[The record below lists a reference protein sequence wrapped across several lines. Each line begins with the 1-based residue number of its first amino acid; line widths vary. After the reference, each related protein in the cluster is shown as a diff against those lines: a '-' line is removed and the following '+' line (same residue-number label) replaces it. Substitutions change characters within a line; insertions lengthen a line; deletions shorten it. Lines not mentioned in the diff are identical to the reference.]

1 MAQAIIDQRNK
12 RIATRSIGVGTD
24 SDEVLISATLPNRKV
39 VKMYFSSVYQDR
51 VLSLNIAEAKSFIMD
66 RINWNHF
73 KQLIPSIDQF
83 FEQQIFYKNGQKND
97 C

>member
-12 RIATRSIGVGTD
+12 QIAMRSIGVGTD
-24 SDEVLISATLPNRKV
+24 SDEVFITATLPNRKV
-39 VKMYFSSVYQDR
+39 VKLYFSSVYQDR

-66 RINWNHF
+66 KTNWNHF

-83 FEQQIFYKNGQKND
+83 FEQQQLDKNGTKKN